1 MNEWMTC
8 MMMLISSNSSNIYFN
23 LLLQDKMEQL
33 KMCQKM
39 DGTIITYPKLTAEW
53 LKIPPQITVEG
64 RPKRQRPT
72 HLGVRDDEE
81 E

>member
-1 MNEWMTC
+1 MDDVC
-8 MMMLISSNSSNIYFN
+8 DDASIYPVTYQICIKFCS
-23 LLLQDKMEQL
+23 LQDKMEQL
-33 KMCQKM
+33 KMCQIM

-72 HLGVRDDEE
+72 HLGVRDDEKE
-81 E
+81 

>member
-1 MNEWMTC
+1 
-8 MMMLISSNSSNIYFN
+8 
-23 LLLQDKMEQL
+23 
-33 KMCQKM
+33 MCQKM

-81 E
+81 EASFF

>member
-1 MNEWMTC
+1 
-8 MMMLISSNSSNIYFN
+8 
-23 LLLQDKMEQL
+23 MEQL

-53 LKIPPQITVEG
+53 LKIPPQIIVEG

-81 E
+81 EIRSFF